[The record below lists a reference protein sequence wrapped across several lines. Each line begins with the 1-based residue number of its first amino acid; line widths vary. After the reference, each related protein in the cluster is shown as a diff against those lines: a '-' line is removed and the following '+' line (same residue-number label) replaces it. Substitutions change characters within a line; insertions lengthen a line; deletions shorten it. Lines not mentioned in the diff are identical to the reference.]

1 MASNSVIIVL
11 INPKSGGK
19 MGLKLL
25 KMFRNLLGEEK
36 VYNLCDDQNFGPK
49 KALEDY
55 KDVDNLRIIGILLQI
70 FSAFFD
76 PGSNLRRKEI

>member
-1 MASNSVIIVL
+1 MIIVL

-19 MGLKLL
+19 MGIKLL
-25 KMFRNLLGEEK
+25 KMFSNLLGEEK

-55 KDVDNLRIIGILLQI
+55 KDVDNLRIIGNIWLQI
-70 FSAFFD
+70 FSVFKFD

>member
-1 MASNSVIIVL
+1 
-11 INPKSGGK
+11 
-19 MGLKLL
+19 MGIKLL

-55 KDVDNLRIIGILLQI
+55 KDVDNLRIIGNIWLQI
-70 FSAFFD
+70 FSVFKFD
-76 PGSNLRRKEI
+76 PGNNLRRKEI

>member
-1 MASNSVIIVL
+1 MIIVL

-19 MGLKLL
+19 MGIKLL

-55 KDVDNLRIIGILLQI
+55 KDVDNLRIIGNIWLQI
-70 FSAFFD
+70 FSVFKFD

>member
-19 MGLKLL
+19 MGIKLL

-55 KDVDNLRIIGILLQI
+55 KDVDNLRIIGKLYNCKFSHYYSSTYTIQI
-70 FSAFFD
+70 
-76 PGSNLRRKEI
+76 